1 MFMLHLR
8 DMKTPILEEEIAEK
22 ILRLARDHILMHM
35 RFLDVAL
42 SRIKTAPEQDTERIA
57 CDGKTLRY
65 DTLFLIRAYRREQS
79 YAVRAYLHVLLHMV
93 FAHAFCY
100 ERLDKELWDLAADMA
115 VEQTVSELSLPDSEC
130 RADKERQKALEKLKG
145 EGVRLT
151 AENIYRHFRRY
162 PPEFDE
168 FERLKRLFYM
178 DDHRIWKTAAKQLTV
193 SFAEWKKL
201 SERLRADLKSF
212 SKGKQDSQSLL
223 ENLAE
228 AVKDKTDYAAFLK
241 RFVVSGEVLRI
252 NDEEFDTVYYT
263 YGLTH
268 YGNMPFVEPLE
279 YQEVEKVRDFVIA
292 LDTSA
297 SCRGETVKTF
307 LRKTYAIM
315 RTAGAFFEDMN
326 VHIIQCDNTVQNDT
340 LIRSQDDFE
349 QFLEQGKLNGFG
361 ATDFR
366 PVFRYVERLI
376 RQGTLTNLKGLIYFT
391 DGYGTFPESVPDYE
405 TVFVYLN
412 EDAGRPQTPPWAVSI
427 ILDGEAEDE
436 Y

>member
-1 MFMLHLR
+1 ME
-8 DMKTPILEEEIAEK
+8 TQILKDEIAEK
-22 ILRLARDHILMHM
+22 IMRLARDHILMHM

-42 SRIKTAPEQDTERIA
+42 SRIGTAPVPDTERFT
-57 CDGKTLRY
+57 CDGKMLCY
-65 DTLFLIRAYRREQS
+65 DPVFLIRAYKKEQG
-79 YAVRAYLHVLLHMV
+79 YAVRVYLHVLLHMV
-93 FAHAFCY
+93 FAHAFRY

-115 VEQTVSELSLPDSEC
+115 VEQTVMEVSLPDGG
-130 RADKERQKALEKLKG
+130 RKEDFERREALSVLKQA
-145 EGVRLT
+145 GVRLT
-151 AENIYRHFRRY
+151 AESIYRYFRKH

-168 FERLKRLFYM
+168 LARLKRLFYM
-178 DDHRIWKTAAKQLTV
+178 DDHRVWEAAQQMTISL
-193 SFAEWKKL
+193 AEWRKL
-201 SERLRADLKSF
+201 SERLKADLKSF
-212 SKGKQDSQSLL
+212 SKGKQDSQSLE

-228 AVKDKTDYAAFLK
+228 ATKDKTDYAAFLK

-292 LDTSA
+292 IDTSA
-297 SCRGETVKTF
+297 SCRGETVKAF

-326 VHIIQCDNTVQNDT
+326 VHIIQCDNAVQSDTVIRNQNEFD
-340 LIRSQDDFE
+340 L
-349 QFLEQGKLNGFG
+349 FLERGKLTGFG

-376 RQGTLTNLKGLIYFT
+376 RQGALTNLKGLIYFT
-391 DGYGTFPESVPDYE
+391 DGYGTFPETVPDYE

-412 EDAGRPQTPPWAVSI
+412 EDAGRLQAPPWAVTI
-427 ILDGEAEDE
+427 ELDGEAEDE
-436 Y
+436 YQESEG